1 MNKLTHL
8 LNRKYPSI
16 YFLIVNFI
24 IFFYCDPYAF
34 PLRII
39 FNKTVTGI
47 LLVFWNV
54 FHFIF

>member
-24 IFFYCDPYAF
+24 IFFIAILMRFFEDY
-34 PLRII
+34 